1 MNDTSKHFKENSYVV
16 IKDFLKEPML
26 SLHYNYVKLL
36 ANRNAIKFE
45 ELNEKYDKYWDGEW
59 EDPQAIGSYSH
70 YGDPLMDTLLCQS
83 LNSMQEITGL
93 KLTPTYSYFRLYTMG
108 DELKHHKDR
117 PSCEISTT
125 LCLGTNHTNLDYDY
139 NWNIYMQKESGE
151 KVNVSLNPG
160 DMVVYRGCDLWHGR
174 PKFEGLNQAQ
184 VFLHY
189 NEIKEG
195 QHNNFMDDRP
205 MFGLPKLVR
214 YQY

>member
-1 MNDTSKHFKENSYVV
+1 MTNSEYFKENSYVV
-16 IKDFLKEPML
+16 IRNFLDETML
-26 SLHYNYVKLL
+26 STYYNYVKLM
-36 ANRNAIKFE
+36 ANRQAIRY
-45 ELNEKYDKYWDGEW
+45 ELIPEQYNGFWDGDW
-59 EDPQAIGSYSH
+59 KDPQAFGSFSH

-83 LNSMQEITGL
+83 LNSMQEITNL

-125 LCLGTNHTNLDYDY
+125 LCLGVNHTNLDYDY
-139 NWNIYMQKESGE
+139 NWDIYMQKEGEE

-174 PKFEGLNQAQ
+174 DKFKGLNQAQ

-189 NEIKEG
+189 NEIKNNEYD
-195 QHNNFMDDRP
+195 NFMDSRP
-205 MFGLPKLVR
+205 MFGLPKNVR

>member
-1 MNDTSKHFKENSYVV
+1 MINTSKYFKENSYVV
-16 IKDFLKEPML
+16 IKSFLNKEQL
-26 SLHYNYVKLL
+26 STFYNYTKLL

-45 ELNEKYDKYWDGEW
+45 TLNEKYDAAWDGDW
-59 EDPQAIGSYSH
+59 KDPQAFGSFSH

-108 DELKHHKDR
+108 DNLKHHRDR

-125 LCLGTNHTNLDYDY
+125 LCLGVNHTNLDYDY
-139 NWNIYMQKESGE
+139 SWDIYMQKEGGE
-151 KVNVSLNPG
+151 KVNLSLNPG
-160 DMVVYRGCDLWHGR
+160 DMIVYRGCDLWHGR
-174 PKFEGLNQAQ
+174 PEFKGLNQAQ

-195 QHNNFMDDRP
+195 QYDNFMDDRP
-205 MFGLPKLVR
+205 MFGLPKLVK
-214 YQY
+214 YNY